1 MNRDQYR
8 DRFHGSLFFVATE
21 VKANDILCKFIILVC
36 SECLLYCAEGQ
47 EGGIIGLSHHEVF
60 D

>member
-1 MNRDQYR
+1 MGL
-8 DRFHGSLFFVATE
+8 FFFVATE